1 MTKSNNTFL
10 LPSNVSTEVTE
21 QIRSQPECQL
31 LSAVLEEAIGT
42 YMKYAAATSRRGLR
56 LFQEAEQW
64 IFQDDYTWLCSFRN
78 ICHILELDPEYVRAG
93 LVRWREAQQTT
104 VVHEAA

>member
-1 MTKSNNTFL
+1 MTKSNNTL
-10 LPSNVSTEVTE
+10 IPPSIVSTEVTE

-42 YMKYAAATSRRGLR
+42 YMKYAAATSRRGQR

-64 IFQDDYTWLCSFRN
+64 IFQDEYTWLCSFRN
-78 ICHILELDPEYVRAG
+78 ICHVLELDPEYVRTG
-93 LVRWREAQQTT
+93 LVRWREAQQPT